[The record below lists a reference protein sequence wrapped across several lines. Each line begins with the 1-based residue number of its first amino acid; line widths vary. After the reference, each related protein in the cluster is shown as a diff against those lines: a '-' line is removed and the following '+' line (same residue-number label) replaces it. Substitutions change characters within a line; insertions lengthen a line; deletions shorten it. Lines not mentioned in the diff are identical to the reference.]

1 MISVFEMLPISRRRV
16 GLSTTGKRSD
26 RVSELETVVIAGDI
40 MDENFLLYRLCT
52 ARARH
57 ERERELLC

>member
-40 MDENFLLYRLCT
+40 MDENFPSISPLHST
-52 ARARH
+52 SQARA
-57 ERERELLC
+57 